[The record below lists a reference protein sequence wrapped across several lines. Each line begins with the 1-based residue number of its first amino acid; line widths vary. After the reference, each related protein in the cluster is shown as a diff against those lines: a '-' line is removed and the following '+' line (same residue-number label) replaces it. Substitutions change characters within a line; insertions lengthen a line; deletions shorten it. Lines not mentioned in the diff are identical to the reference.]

1 MAKASRVAIKTAK
14 AVVTVEE
21 RLAAI
26 ETRLG
31 AMETRLARI
40 DEVLQQLVAAVTAD
54 KPSAGQDAPEAKTAR
69 KRGGKA

>member
-14 AVVTVEE
+14 AVVTVE
-21 RLAAI
+21 
-26 ETRLG
+26 
-31 AMETRLARI
+31 LARI
-40 DEVLQQLVAAVTAD
+40 EEVLQQLVAAITAD